1 MATPS
6 NVLKTCP
13 HLEPIEQA
21 ILNAG
26 VAIGG
31 GMPSPYSG
39 AGGTWYPVSCT
50 FDGPSLR
57 ERLNIPAFVQFA
69 EYDGRVAGSDA
80 SFYCTQCKCAIMG
93 LHPNYAKAD
102 TPRIA

>member
-1 MATPS
+1 MDAASPE
-6 NVLKTCP
+6 LKTCE
-13 HLEPIEQA
+13 HLQPIERA
-21 ILNAG
+21 VLAAG
-26 VAIGG
+26 VGIGG

-39 AGGTWYPVSCT
+39 AGGTWYPVACT

-57 ERLNIPAFVQFA
+57 RRLNLPDFVQFE

-80 SFYCTQCKCAIMG
+80 SFYCTRCKCALMG
-93 LHPNYAKAD
+93 LHPNYAKPD